1 MIPADT
7 VTEGLIGDADL
18 NNEIT
23 VTDATTIQRFDCQ
36 MIGLSEKALQ
46 LADVDLDEKV
56 TILDATWIQ
65 RKVAGMMAPAA
76 IGKTILLRNDN

>member
-23 VTDATTIQRFDCQ
+23 VTDATTVQRFDCQ
-36 MIGLSEKALQ
+36 MTDLSNIALQ
-46 LADVDLDEKV
+46 LADVDLDETV
-56 TILDATWIQ
+56 TILDATWLQ
-65 RKVAGMMAPAA
+65 RKVAGISAPDA
-76 IGKTILLRNDN
+76 IGKAILLRNDD